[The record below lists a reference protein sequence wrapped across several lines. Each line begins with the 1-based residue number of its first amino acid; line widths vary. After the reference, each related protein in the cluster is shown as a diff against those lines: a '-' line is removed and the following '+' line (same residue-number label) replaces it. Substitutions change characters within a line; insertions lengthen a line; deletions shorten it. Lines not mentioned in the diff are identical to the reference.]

1 MNFKKLLALV
11 LPTILLLI
19 STACTKHP
27 NMAVT
32 SDPGEKVLYR
42 SHDPRPEWTLI
53 ENAEQ
58 GAFFYA
64 TGVSDR
70 FSTELD
76 ARDHALFRAR
86 QEIADYVLNFVAKDR
101 SETRKDDNSS
111 GKDRNLQIES
121 SNSARATVQVAVSQ
135 VRPKS
140 WYLEKVQTEN
150 AKILWQA
157 FVLVEAPR
165 EAVQREITRTARAT
179 NAYETQ
185 NPTYS
190 LNANEL
196 AVVHTAAPKF

>member
-1 MNFKKLLALV
+1 MNFKKLLAFV
-11 LPTILLLI
+11 LPAILLVI
-19 STACTKHP
+19 SSACTKRP
-27 NMAVT
+27 NTSVT

-58 GAFFYA
+58 GAHFYA
-64 TGVSDR
+64 TGISDR
-70 FSTELD
+70 FTTELD

-86 QEIADYVLNFVAKDR
+86 QEIADYVLNLVAKDR
-101 SETRKDDNSS
+101 GETRKDDNSS

-135 VRPKS
+135 VRPKA

-150 AKILWQA
+150 SKILWQA

-165 EAVQREITRTARAT
+165 ESVQREIARVTRAT
-179 NAYETQ
+179 NAYEAQ
-185 NPTYS
+185 NSTYS
-190 LNANEL
+190 LNLDSPEA
-196 AVVHTAAPKF
+196 ASTGAPKF